1 MTEERFAW
9 QVRQAL
15 NQNLDDIPP
24 TALRRMEAA
33 RHLALSRQKTPQE
46 AWSLVAADH
55 GAEATADKP
64 QRRALPHFLAAL
76 ALVIGMV
83 IAAYWQGDN
92 YVRDLEEVDSA
103 LLADELPPE
112 AFLDKGFST
121 WLQDDSS
128 ED

>member
-9 QVRQAL
+9 QLRQAL

-24 TALRRMEAA
+24 AALRRMEAA
-33 RHLALSRQKTPQE
+33 RHLALSRQKSPQE
-46 AWSLVAADH
+46 AWALATADH
-55 GAEATADKP
+55 GTEMAADKA
-64 QRRALPHFLAAL
+64 QRRAMPHLFAAL
-76 ALVIGMV
+76 ALIIGMV
-83 IAAYWQGDN
+83 TAAYWQGDN

-121 WLQDDSS
+121 WLQDDSP
-128 ED
+128 EE